1 MAGLRASLSK
11 LARAALALA
20 TGAIAT
26 GAHAQQWDTLT
37 LDNMSSGSTMDLLV
51 LQAAGPAP
59 TGLIV
64 HRKTNSCTSIDVELA
79 PNAPAMLRLRQYRG
93 DQPEGN
99 AARSLQGVSMTGT
112 GTADRHVRVMVASG
126 TSLTVGATVFATLA
140 VSASSTCSGSQPGAV
155 AVTGRAVVT
164 GTGLATQEATQGS
177 NATALRRIG
186 TETLDAIML
195 RMDAVADAS
204 AATDLRGLAAI
215 QVRDPQAGL
224 DLRDL
229 AGHDFVLGLNQRASD
244 GPLKAGNLALWGR
257 FGLYALEAVTDG
269 GVKHDSDQLSASFG
283 LDYRFRDDMLL
294 GFGYGHHGF
303 EGGYAGHH
311 EVAGDYVLD
320 VNVLQPYA
328 VGRFGPPGWLAA
340 YASMGKGEMRV
351 SNGDGLPAGEYEVD
365 YSGWGFGWR
374 HELRQGLRLR
384 AGASGGELDAE
395 DGELYL
401 DVAAGAA
408 QLAVGYAV
416 GAELIKGAELHPVI
430 EVAWV
435 DKWGDAATE
444 ATWLFAAAFEYAGE
458 GPMHIRAGYRRA
470 MAGDSLSGA
479 EIDARIAPARGGL
492 GPSLALRP
500 SYGLPRGDEL
510 LPDASA
516 LTLPSAAGHR
526 SARLDAEFAWGLPVN
541 GGVATPYSEWSLDSD
556 QGHEGG
562 LGLRLGA
569 GAYGD
574 WNLGWRRTS
583 SAADELHLELRIGE

>member
-11 LARAALALA
+11 LVRAALALA
-20 TGAIAT
+20 VGAIAA
-26 GAHAQQWDTLT
+26 GAHAQWQTLT
-37 LDNMSSGSTMDLLV
+37 QDNMNTASSLDLLA

-79 PNAPAMLRLRQYRG
+79 ANAPAMLRLRQYRG
-93 DQPEGN
+93 DQPEGS
-99 AARSLQGVSMTGT
+99 AERSLQGVSMTGVEAT
-112 GTADRHVRVMVASG
+112 DRHVRVMIASG
-126 TSLTVGATVFATLA
+126 ASLTVGATVFATLTVKA
-140 VSASSTCSGSQPGAV
+140 NSTCTGSQPAEQQ
-155 AVTGRAVVT
+155 VTGRVVVT
-164 GTGLATQEATQGS
+164 GTGLATQEAAQAS

-215 QVRDPQAGL
+215 QARDSQEGF

-229 AGHDFVLGLNQRASD
+229 AGQDFVLGLNQRASD

-257 FGLYALEAVTDG
+257 FGLYALDAVTDG

-303 EGGYAGHH
+303 EGGYAGHR

-320 VNVLQPYA
+320 VNVLQPYV

-416 GAELIKGAELHPVI
+416 RAELIKGAELHPVI

-470 MAGDSLSGA
+470 MAGDALSGA

-510 LPDASA
+510 LPDASV
-516 LTLPSAAGHR
+516 LSLPSAAGYR
-526 SARLDAEFAWGLPVN
+526 GVRLDAEFVWGLPVN
-541 GGVATPYSEWSLDSD
+541 GGVATPYSEWSLDAD
-556 QGHEGG
+556 QGHAGG
-562 LGLRLGA
+562 LGLRLGT

-574 WNLGWRRTS
+574 WDLGWRRTV
-583 SAADELHLELRIGE
+583 SATDELHLELRIGD

>member
-1 MAGLRASLSK
+1 MAGLRTSLSK

-20 TGAIAT
+20 AGAIAT
-26 GAHAQQWDTLT
+26 GAHAQWQTLSQ
-37 LDNMSSGSTMDLLV
+37 DNMGTASSLDLLA

-59 TGLIV
+59 TGLLV
-64 HRKTNSCTSIDVELA
+64 HRNTNSCTSIDVALA
-79 PNAPAMLRLRQYRG
+79 AATPAMLRLRQYRG

-99 AARSLQGVSMTGT
+99 AERSLQGVSMTGA
-112 GTADRHVRVMVASG
+112 GTTDRHVRVMVASG
-126 TSLTVGATVFATLA
+126 ASLTVGATVFATLT
-140 VSASSTCSGSQPGAV
+140 VSASSTCSGSQPADQQ
-155 AVTGRAVVT
+155 VTGRAVVT
-164 GTGLATQEATQGS
+164 GTGLATQEAAQAS

-215 QVRDPQAGL
+215 QARNPQEGL

-229 AGHDFVLGLNQRASD
+229 AGQDFVLGLNQRASE

-257 FGLYALEAVTDG
+257 FGLYALDAVTDG

-303 EGGYAGHH
+303 EGGYAGHR

-320 VNVLQPYA
+320 VNVLQPYV

-340 YASMGKGEMRV
+340 YASRGKGEMRV
-351 SNGDGLPAGEYEVD
+351 SNGDGLPAGEYEID

-374 HELRQGLRLR
+374 HELQQGLRLR

-408 QLAVGYAV
+408 QLAVGYAI
-416 GAELIKGAELHPVI
+416 GAELMDGVELHPVI

-470 MAGDSLSGA
+470 MAGDTLSGA

-500 SYGLPRGDEL
+500 SYGLPPDDEL
-510 LPDASA
+510 LPDASV
-516 LTLPSAAGHR
+516 LSLPSAAGHR
-526 SARLDAEFAWGLPVN
+526 GVRLDAEFAWGLPVN
-541 GGVATPYSEWSLDSD
+541 GGVLKPYSEWSLDSD
-556 QGHEGG
+556 QGHAGG
-562 LGLRLGA
+562 LGMRLGT

-574 WNLGWRRTS
+574 WDLGWRR
-583 SAADELHLELRIGE
+583 AGRADDELRLELRIGD

>member
-11 LARAALALA
+11 LARVALALA
-20 TGAIAT
+20 AGATA
-26 GAHAQQWDTLT
+26 GAHAQWQTLT
-37 LDNMSSGSTMDLLV
+37 LDNMSSGSTMDLLA

-64 HRKTNSCTSIDVELA
+64 HRKTSSCTSIDVELA
-79 PNAPAMLRLRQYRG
+79 ANAPAMLLLRQYRG

-99 AARSLQGVSMTGT
+99 ALRSLQGVSMTGT
-112 GTADRHVRVMVASG
+112 GTTDRHVRVMIASG
-126 TSLTVGATVFATLA
+126 ASLTVGATVFATLT
-140 VSASSTCSGSQPGAV
+140 VKASSTCSGSQPA
-155 AVTGRAVVT
+155 ARQVTGRAVVT
-164 GTGLATQEATQGS
+164 GTGLATQEAAQGS

-204 AATDLRGLAAI
+204 AATDLRALAAI
-215 QVRDPQAGL
+215 QARDPQAGL

-269 GVKHDSDQLSASFG
+269 GVQHDSDQLSASFG

-320 VNVLQPYA
+320 VNVLQPYV

-516 LTLPSAAGHR
+516 LSLPSAAGHR
-526 SARLDAEFAWGLPVN
+526 GARLDAELAWGLPVN

-556 QGHEGG
+556 HGHEGG
-562 LGLRLGA
+562 LGLRLGT

-574 WNLGWRRTS
+574 WNLGWRRTA
-583 SAADELHLELRIGE
+583 SAADELHLELHIGD

>member
-11 LARAALALA
+11 LARVALALA
-20 TGAIAT
+20 AGATA
-26 GAHAQQWDTLT
+26 GAHAQWQTLT
-37 LDNMSSGSTMDLLV
+37 LDNMSSGSTMDLLA

-64 HRKTNSCTSIDVELA
+64 HRKTSSCTSIDVELA
-79 PNAPAMLRLRQYRG
+79 ANAPAMLLLRQYRG

-99 AARSLQGVSMTGT
+99 ALRSLQGVSMTGT
-112 GTADRHVRVMVASG
+112 GTTDRHVRVMIASG
-126 TSLTVGATVFATLA
+126 ASLTVGATVFATLT
-140 VSASSTCSGSQPGAV
+140 VKASSTCSGSQPA
-155 AVTGRAVVT
+155 ARQVTGRAIVT
-164 GTGLATQEATQGS
+164 GTGLATQEAAQAS

-204 AATDLRGLAAI
+204 AATDLRALAAI
-215 QVRDPQAGL
+215 QARDPQAGL

-229 AGHDFVLGLNQRASD
+229 AGKDFVLGLNQRASD

-257 FGLYALEAVTDG
+257 FGLYALDAVTDG

-311 EVAGDYVLD
+311 EVAGDYTLD
-320 VNVLQPYA
+320 VNVLQPYV

-510 LPDASA
+510 LPDASVLA
-516 LTLPSAAGHR
+516 LPSAAGHR

-562 LGLRLGA
+562 LGLRLGT

-574 WNLGWRRTS
+574 WNLGWRRTA

>member
-1 MAGLRASLSK
+1 MAGLRTSLSK

-20 TGAIAT
+20 AGAAAT
-26 GAHAQQWDTLT
+26 GAQAQWQMLPQPQ
-37 LDNMSSGSTMDLLV
+37 DNMSSGSSLDLLA
-51 LQAAGPAP
+51 LQAAGPAS

-64 HRKTNSCTSIDVELA
+64 HRKTNNCASIDVELA
-79 PNAPAMLRLRQYRG
+79 ADAPAMLRLQQYRG
-93 DQPEGN
+93 NRPEGS
-99 AARSLQGVSMTGT
+99 ALRSLQGVPMTGVAAT
-112 GTADRHVRVMVASG
+112 DRHVRVMVASG
-126 TSLTVGATVFATLA
+126 TNLTVGATVFATLT
-140 VSASSTCSGSQPGAV
+140 VKASSSCSGSQPA
-155 AVTGRAVVT
+155 AQRVTGQADVT
-164 GTGLATQEATQGS
+164 GTGLATQEASQAS
-177 NATALRRIG
+177 NATALRRLG

-204 AATDLRGLAAI
+204 DAPGLRGLAAAA
-215 QVRDPQAGL
+215 QESPDDF

-229 AGHDFVLGLNQRASD
+229 AGQDFVLGLGQRASE
-244 GPLKAGNLALWGR
+244 GPLKASNLALWGR
-257 FGLYALEAVTDG
+257 FGLYALEAVTAG
-269 GVKHDSDQLSASFG
+269 GVRHDSDQFSASFG

-311 EVAGDYVLD
+311 EVAGDYALD
-320 VNVLQPYA
+320 VNVLQPY
-328 VGRFGPPGWLAA
+328 VIGRFGPPGWLAA
-340 YASMGKGEMRV
+340 YASRGQGEMRV

-408 QLAVGYAV
+408 QLAVGYAI
-416 GAELIKGAELHPVI
+416 GADLIDGAELHPVI

-470 MAGDSLSGA
+470 MAGDALSGA

-510 LPDASA
+510 LPEASV
-516 LTLPSAAGHR
+516 LSLPSAAGHR
-526 SARLDAEFAWGLPVN
+526 GVRLAGEFAWGLPLD
-541 GGVATPYSEWSLDSD
+541 GGVATPYSEWSLDAD
-556 QGHEGG
+556 HGHAGG
-562 LGLRLGA
+562 LGLRLGT
-569 GAYGD
+569 GAYGAWD
-574 WNLGWRRTS
+574 LGWRRT
-583 SAADELHLELRIGE
+583 ARATDKLHLELRIGD

>member
-1 MAGLRASLSK
+1 MAALRTFLSK

-20 TGAIAT
+20 AVAT
-26 GAHAQQWDTLT
+26 GAHAQWDTLT
-37 LDNMSSGSTMDLLV
+37 QDNMISVSMMDLLA

-64 HRKTNSCTSIDVELA
+64 HRKTNSCDRIDVELA
-79 PNAPAMLRLRQYRG
+79 ANAPAMLRLRQYRG
-93 DQPEGN
+93 DQPEGS
-99 AARSLQGVSMTGT
+99 ALRSLQGVRMIGT
-112 GTADRHVRVMVASG
+112 GAMDRHVRVMVASG
-126 TSLTVGATVFATLA
+126 ASLTVGATVFATLT
-140 VSASSTCSGSQPGAV
+140 VKASSTCSGSQPA
-155 AVTGRAVVT
+155 AQQVTGRAVVT
-164 GTGLATQEATQGS
+164 GTGLATQEAAQAS

-215 QVRDPQAGL
+215 QARDPQEGL

-229 AGHDFVLGLNQRASD
+229 AGQDFVLGLNQRASD

-303 EGGYAGHH
+303 EGGYAGQR
-311 EVAGDYVLD
+311 EVAGDYTLD
-320 VNVLQPYA
+320 VNVLQPYV

-526 SARLDAEFAWGLPVN
+526 GARLDAEFAWGLPVN

-562 LGLRLGA
+562 LGLRLGT

-574 WNLGWRRTS
+574 WNLGWRRTA
-583 SAADELHLELRIGE
+583 SAADELHLELRIGD